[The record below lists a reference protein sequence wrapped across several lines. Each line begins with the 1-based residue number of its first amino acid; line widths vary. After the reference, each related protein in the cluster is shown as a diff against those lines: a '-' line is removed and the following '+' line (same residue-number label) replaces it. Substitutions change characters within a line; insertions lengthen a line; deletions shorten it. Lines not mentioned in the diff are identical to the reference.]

1 MPAKKTPKPKLL
13 PRSLRD
19 DLAMAAMPLMQFALD
34 LRYVEDAYGRNTI
47 TALAKAAYKIADAML
62 IERER

>member
-1 MPAKKTPKPKLL
+1 MPKKKTPETL

-19 DLAMAAMPLMQFALD
+19 ELAMSAMPLMQFSLD
-34 LRYVEDAYGRNTI
+34 LRYVDDEYGTSTI
-47 TALAKAAYKIADAML
+47 AALAKAAYKIADAML